1 MPKTSPLAVVKE
13 QLDTLSLA
21 ELLEVQARVAA
32 LIQGKSSNQTPFS
45 TFESHNPLELKT
57 DGDDSLEQ
65 VINLV
70 DEWTND
76 ESDYDKETYP
86 QIETALNQNRLSI

>member
-32 LIQGKSSNQTPFS
+32 LIEGKSSV
-45 TFESHNPLELKT
+45 ESHNPLQLKT

-70 DEWTND
+70 DEWMND
-76 ESDYDKETYP
+76 ESGYDKETYP
-86 QIETALNQNRLSI
+86 QIETALNQNRVSI